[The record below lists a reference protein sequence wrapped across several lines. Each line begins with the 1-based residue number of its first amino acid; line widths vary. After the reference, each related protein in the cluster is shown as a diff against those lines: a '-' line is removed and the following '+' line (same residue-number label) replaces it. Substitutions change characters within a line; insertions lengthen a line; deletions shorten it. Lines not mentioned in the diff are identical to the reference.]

1 LLFLSSSWQGIC
13 DGPNSTKCQW
23 TLYFDD
29 ENSAVGFWPPTLFG
43 KLSEFANQAD
53 WGGEVYSPLDQPSPP
68 MGTGKRPLQRDWDT
82 IDLAHSRRIA
92 CAYENEKFNFLSPVD
107 TELYKSD
114 QEAYDIIDVGYQG
127 EYWGRM
133 ILYDGPGGIKG
144 A

>member
-1 LLFLSSSWQGIC
+1 M
-13 DGPNSTKCQW
+13 
-23 TLYFDD
+23 YFDD

-68 MGTGKRPLQRDWDT
+68 MGTGNRPLQRDWDT

-92 CAYENEKFNFLSPVD
+92 CAYENAKFNFLSPSD

-114 QEAYDIIDVGYQG
+114 QQAYDIIDVGYQG